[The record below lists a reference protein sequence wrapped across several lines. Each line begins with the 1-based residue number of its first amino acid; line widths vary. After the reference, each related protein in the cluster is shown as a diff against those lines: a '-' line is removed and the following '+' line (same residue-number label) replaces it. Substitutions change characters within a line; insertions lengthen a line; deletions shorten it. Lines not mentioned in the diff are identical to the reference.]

1 MTIRTYLLSAV
12 TLLLAGTT
20 TAQDARSS
28 INETRGDYG
37 NNILSFSPL
46 QVSDRGVGFGI
57 SYERVLDKNRNLV
70 SFYLPVTAALNNF
83 DNNGDYQ
90 TYYFMPGIKIYPT
103 GGKGIIRYA
112 VGPNITY
119 ATGKMAV
126 EEQLP
131 LDPSGGFVGVRTVDK
146 DFYKLGMM
154 ITNSLNVNPTKRL
167 HKGLELGLGFTYLDN
182 IDNNNFSDGPLNL
195 VQFGFKVGYRF

>member
-1 MTIRTYLLSAV
+1 MTIRTYLLSAI
-12 TLLLAGTT
+12 TLLLAGTAS
-20 TAQDARSS
+20 AQDARSS
-28 INETRGDYG
+28 INESRSDYG

-46 QVSDRGVGFGI
+46 QVSDRGVGFAL

-70 SFYLPVTAALNNF
+70 SFYFPITAALNNF
-83 DNNGDYQ
+83 NNDDYQ

-103 GGKGIIRYA
+103 GGKGVIRYG

-119 ATGKMAV
+119 ATGKMNV
-126 EEQLP
+126 QEQL
-131 LDPSGGFVGVRTVDK
+131 LDPSGGFIGTKMVEK

-167 HKGLELGLGFTYLDN
+167 HMGLELGLGFTYLDN
-182 IDNNNFSDGPLNL
+182 IDDNSFSSDGPFNL
-195 VQFGFKVGYRF
+195 AQFGFKVGYRF

>member
-1 MTIRTYLLSAV
+1 
-12 TLLLAGTT
+12 
-20 TAQDARSS
+20 
-28 INETRGDYG
+28 
-37 NNILSFSPL
+37 
-46 QVSDRGVGFGI
+46 
-57 SYERVLDKNRNLV
+57 
-70 SFYLPVTAALNNF
+70 
-83 DNNGDYQ
+83 
-90 TYYFMPGIKIYPT
+90 
-103 GGKGIIRYA
+103 
-112 VGPNITY
+112 
-119 ATGKMAV
+119 MAV

-167 HKGLELGLGFTYLDN
+167 HMGLELGLGFTYLDN